1 MCGAITVVNSVSLP
15 RSWLL
20 DVFQNSMCPSGL
32 ALEHPAAA
40 TLLQYATSGGCPT
53 RMVRSWTKEMIEE
66 EIERGPHVSATP
78 AEASECFKSEI
89 DQKVAAGLGPDW
101 DDIKDNPPPKL
112 KISPLA
118 LVPRK
123 SRKFRA
129 ILDLSFRLR
138 LKSSDVAPSVN
149 ENSEKMAPKT
159 KTACEQLGQIG
170 TCTQQNHPCLC

>member
-1 MCGAITVVNSVSLP
+1 MSVGFGIGA
-15 RSWLL
+15 
-20 DVFQNSMCPSGL
+20 PSGGYSIAVCYKWWVSYENGTEL
-32 ALEHPAAA
+32 DERNDRGRNRAGTACVGN
-40 TLLQYATSGGCPT
+40 TS
-53 RMVRSWTKEMIEE
+53 
-66 EIERGPHVSATP
+66 RG
-78 AEASECFKSEI
+78 ESECFKSEI

-138 LKSSDVAPSVN
+138 LKSGDVAPSVN